1 MQNAIIVQN
10 LKCGGCVKNITSRI
24 GEIASINQVVVDLA
38 TAAVSF
44 TSESAEGVLKVKE
57 TLKTLGYPPIDD
69 SNNLISKAK
78 SFVSCAMGKISS

>member
-1 MQNAIIVQN
+1 MQKAIIVQN

-24 GEIASINQVVVDLA
+24 GEIDLA

>member
-1 MQNAIIVQN
+1 MQKAIIVQN

-24 GEIASINQVVVDLA
+24 GEIASINQVVDLA